1 MELHIS
7 ILQAHGPVPTLTGD
21 HGAAA
26 SLPASRA
33 AVKVK
38 AVEEKPAREQKEAKL
53 RGERPP
59 RFPEKRRVQVAQEPG
74 WAADA
79 GEEQCPPS
87 AAVTSRPTADR
98 GSASA
103 VPGPAV
109 GTRPW
114 PAMLTPFPGPR
125 SVPATPERVS
135 THLLGLTLLPGYRRQ
150 QEVGK
155 ANRRPV
161 PPGLMAR
168 GQVQRES
175 WELRAPLPPPQD
187 AGERAVGC
195 TLPGERHAWHAA
207 GEQLSFGVPPG
218 HRARSAV
225 QGTDHPRCPC
235 SLLCLRGE
243 PDPLG
248 RASGQAT
255 RCLGTGEEGAG
266 PARRPGLRRKSIRER
281 RAGSLTVSSE
291 RAARACA
298 GNVYA

>member
-1 MELHIS
+1 MPSLRSRH
-7 ILQAHGPVPTLTGD
+7 LQAYRWPRVSECRAWASCGDGALACNAHPVPR
-21 HGAAA
+21 A
-26 SLPASRA
+26 SL
-33 AVKVK
+33 
-38 AVEEKPAREQKEAKL
+38 
-53 RGERPP
+53 
-59 RFPEKRRVQVAQEPG
+59 
-74 WAADA
+74 
-79 GEEQCPPS
+79 
-87 AAVTSRPTADR
+87 
-98 GSASA
+98 SASHA
-103 VPGPAV
+103 GARQHTSAGPYVTPGIQ
-109 GTRPW
+109 
-114 PAMLTPFPGPR
+114 
-125 SVPATPERVS
+125 ATTGSGES
-135 THLLGLTLLPGYRRQ
+135 QALPS
-150 QEVGK
+150 

-161 PPGLMAR
+161 PPGLVAR

-218 HRARSAV
+218 HRARSAI

-291 RAARACA
+291 REARTCA
-298 GNVYA
+298 GNVYT